1 MKLIIGT
8 TLLLVSFT
16 ALADR
21 GPYFPSLDQSPVSY
35 GKVVFHSPDL
45 NQVSQEVYVGQV
57 VVAKN
62 IGGFEVAPMIYK
74 CIFNEDDGAYGS
86 LSCKYLRY
94 DMKKAVQYKS
104 CDFYDNTDFNCY

>member
-8 TLLLVSFT
+8 FALLVSFT
-16 ALADR
+16 VLADR
-21 GPYFPSLDQSPVSY
+21 GPYFPSENESPVTY

-45 NQVSQEVYVGQV
+45 NQISNEVYIGQV
-57 VVAKN
+57 VVEKN
-62 IGGFEVAPMIYK
+62 VGGFEVAPMIYK

-86 LSCKYLRY
+86 LGCKYLRY

-104 CDFYDNTDFNCY
+104 CDFYDSTDFSCY